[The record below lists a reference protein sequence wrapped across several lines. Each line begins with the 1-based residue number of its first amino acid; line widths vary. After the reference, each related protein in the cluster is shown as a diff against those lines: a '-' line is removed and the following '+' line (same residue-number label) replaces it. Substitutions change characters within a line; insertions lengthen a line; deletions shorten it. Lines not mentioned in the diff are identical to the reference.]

1 MKIIIKTFLIIT
13 IFTGGFIS
21 GWFLGNEINKSKSLN
36 LICPETKIET
46 KKDTI
51 VYVPSVRTEEEINK
65 TYGENAQFVKNFRE
79 VSLNESSLNAFLDI
93 DYSFTVNEDAECE
106 YNCKE
111 KAIIFCKEN
120 GFGAT
125 CYFFLKDSRKLIEGY
140 NEFEIP
146 NKESFKII
154 NTENGSF
161 LEFNT
166 FSGDGIADTSI
177 SFTTTYII
185 NLESGIV
192 DLEGR
197 KKELC
202 QCTGALD
209 ENGIHSCEIQECTRE
224 ILHKYKNDN

>member
-125 CYFFLKDSRKLIEGY
+125 CYFLLKDSGKLIEGY
-140 NEFEIP
+140 HDMERP
-146 NKESFKII
+146 DKDTFKITKKD
-154 NTENGSF
+154 NKSF
-161 LEFNT
+161 LEFSAD
-166 FSGDGIADTSI
+166 FGEGIGDRSVAI
-177 SFTTTYII
+177 STYYII
-185 NLESGIV
+185 DLENGIV
-192 DLEGR
+192 DLAKREE
-197 KKELC
+197 KTC
-202 QCTGALD
+202 HCTGDLD
-209 ENGIHSCEIQECTRE
+209 ENGLHSCETFDCQIK
-224 ILHKYKNDN
+224 ILYEQKNN